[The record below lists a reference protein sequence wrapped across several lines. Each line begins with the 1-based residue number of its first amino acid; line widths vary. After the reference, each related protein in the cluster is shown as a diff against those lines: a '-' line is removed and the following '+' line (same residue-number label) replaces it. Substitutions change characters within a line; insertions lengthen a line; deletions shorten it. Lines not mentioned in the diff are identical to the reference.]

1 MDISTIKAALTTVQ
15 VDGVKF
21 EESKLN
27 ENVNALK
34 YSSGWNVFFGLGAI
48 LNFFASR
55 TDAYKEAE
63 KKDADYESQAL
74 ASKASVEQF
83 DKALN
88 DVVDAKFR
96 QITCV
101 QLKDE
106 SPSQFALAQQT
117 AAQQVE
123 AADEKVAVALVQR
136 FSVIH
141 PDAAKLKS
149 EDGKPAPAV
158 VAFETFKTAVKQ
170 LIAERYNARVQK
182 ELTPA
187 QKQPT
192 VNQIYTEVE
201 AKLPLAIAS
210 EAVKTAENLETVKGK
225 KEIEKTVQTL
235 CPKTANVSKVVAEA
249 IKTFKSET
257 LIAVKEAVNAS
268 PKPSDLGADEIK
280 AHRET
285 LTEARTKYEGKI
297 KDLDESVTE
306 AQNGVNAIVKGLQKK
321 DGEFRTA
328 NKAARRAHKP
338 ALSEAFFGVA
348 AGGTYVKPT
357 LAQLAVRYGKAL
369 SSSSKLSSTLVNS
382 HTQMHMILA
391 IELKAAQDKLAEL
404 NAKKAK
410 VQGKLDKIPTKKLLE
425 QDSIVKLSLIK
436 KLNDEKAQAEA
447 YAKSL
452 KK

>member
-1 MDISTIKAALTTVQ
+1 MDIGTIKAALTTVQ

-63 KKDADYESQAL
+63 KKDADYESKAL

-149 EDGKPAPAV
+149 EDGAVPAV
-158 VAFETFKTAVKQ
+158 VAFETFKAAVKQ

-268 PKPSDLGADEIK
+268 PKPSDLGADQIK

-357 LAQLAVRYGKAL
+357 LAQLALRYGKAL

-410 VQGKLDKIPTKKLLE
+410 VQGKLDKIPSEKLLRE
-425 QDSIVKLSLIK
+425 DSIVKLSLIK
-436 KLNDEKAQAEA
+436 KLNDEKAEAEA